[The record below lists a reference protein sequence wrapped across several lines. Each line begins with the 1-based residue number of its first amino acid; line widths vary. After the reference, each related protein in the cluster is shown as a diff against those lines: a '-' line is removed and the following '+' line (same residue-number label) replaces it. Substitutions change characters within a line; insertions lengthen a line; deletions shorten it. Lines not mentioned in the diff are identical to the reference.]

1 MFEEFEEKSFENL
14 ANIKVIGVGGGGNN
28 AVNRMISAGVQ
39 GVEFISVN
47 CDAQALLLSK
57 APNRIQIGEKLTKGL
72 GAGANPEVG
81 EKAAEESRDQLLE
94 SLRGADMV
102 FVTAGMGGG
111 TGTGAA
117 HVVAECAKEVGAL
130 TVGVV
135 TKPFSFEGKRR
146 MTQAENGIVNLKDKV
161 DTLITIPNDRL
172 LQVIDRRTSMLDAF
186 RIADDVLR
194 QGVQGISDL
203 IGVPGLINA
212 DFADVK
218 TIMSDAGSALMGI
231 GTAKGEGGAVQQLK
245 LQSRVRFWKLLLK
258 GHVVYSLILLVVKIY
273 HCSML
278 LKHLILLLKLLMLKL
293 ISFLV
298 LLLMKSWK
306 MRSVLRLLLPVLSV
320 EILLSE
326 RVALPVQVITT
337 AMHSST
343 AVKNNRLL
351 LLRSRDKLL
360 RMVLVLSNRQPPILK
375 FRLGFAVKLTNA
387 NSLCLCKGSFSISW
401 AYMIEMWM
409 KNTRY
414 CLNKLKVMI

>member
-401 AYMIEMWM
+401 AYMVEIWM

>member
-231 GTAKGEGGAVQQLK
+231 GTAKGEGGARAAAEAAIK
-245 LQSRVRFWKLLLK
+245 SPLLEASIEGARGVLFNITGGK
-258 GHVVYSLILLVVKIY
+258 DLSLFDVTEASNIITEAVDAEANI
-273 HCSML
+273 
-278 LKHLILLLKLLMLKL
+278 I
-293 ISFLV
+293 LV

-306 MRSVLRLLLPVLSV
+306 MRSVLRLLLPVLSA

-401 AYMIEMWM
+401 AYMIEMWT